1 MCIALTNVILRTW
14 LCVCAWEYTETVHTC
29 HTSLSPSGQK
39 YVHVHMYVHVPNFPR
54 PIFREIRILSK
65 LKHKNVIRL
74 VEVFE
79 DEEKQKMYVVL
90 EYCVGGL
97 QELLERCSLHK
108 FPLQQ
113 AHRWGRGEEGEG
125 REQCQH
131 VAVAGILCTYV
142 HAHAHIHIR
151 MHANIHTCTQ

>member
-1 MCIALTNVILRTW
+1 MCISLIKVIL
-14 LCVCAWEYTETVHTC
+14 LGCVCVHGSIRKQYTHATLGQRYIRTYVHTC
-29 HTSLSPSGQK
+29 THIHIS
-39 YVHVHMYVHVPNFPR
+39 NFPC

-97 QELLERCSLHK
+97 QELLERCTLHR

-125 REQCQH
+125 KGR
-131 VAVAGILCTYV
+131 GG
-142 HAHAHIHIR
+142 
-151 MHANIHTCTQ
+151 

>member
-1 MCIALTNVILRTW
+1 
-14 LCVCAWEYTETVHTC
+14 
-29 HTSLSPSGQK
+29 
-39 YVHVHMYVHVPNFPR
+39 MYVHVPNFPR

-97 QELLERCSLHK
+97 QELLERCFLHR

-142 HAHAHIHIR
+142 HAHTHIHIR
-151 MHANIHTCTQ
+151 TYAC

>member
-1 MCIALTNVILRTW
+1 MCISLIKVIL
-14 LCVCAWEYTETVHTC
+14 LGCVCVHGSIRKQYTHATLLYLPVDKGTCVHTC
-29 HTSLSPSGQK
+29 T
-39 YVHVHMYVHVPNFPR
+39 YIHVPNFPC

-97 QELLERCSLHK
+97 QELLERCTLHR

-113 AHRWGRGEEGEG
+113 AHRWGRGGG
-125 REQCQH
+125 KSACASCQH
-131 VAVAGILCTYV
+131 SMYMHTYTYV
-142 HAHAHIHIR
+142 RMYVH
-151 MHANIHTCTQ
+151 MHASIHTCTQ

>member
-1 MCIALTNVILRTW
+1 M
-14 LCVCAWEYTETVHTC
+14 
-29 HTSLSPSGQK
+29 
-39 YVHVHMYVHVPNFPR
+39 
-54 PIFREIRILSK
+54 SK

-97 QELLERCSLHK
+97 QELLERCALHR

-125 REQCQH
+125 RRGGCQH
-131 VAVAGILCTYV
+131 VEVTGILCMYVCTHTHITYV
-142 HAHAHIHIR
+142 H
-151 MHANIHTCTQ
+151 MHASIHTCTQWIPQGFAYIRTYVCVKWL